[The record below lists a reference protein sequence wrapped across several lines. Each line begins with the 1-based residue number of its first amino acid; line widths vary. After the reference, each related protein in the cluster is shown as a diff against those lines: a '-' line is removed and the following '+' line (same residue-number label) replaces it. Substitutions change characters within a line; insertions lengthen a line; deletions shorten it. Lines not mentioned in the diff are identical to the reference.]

1 MESNYTKTILDEF
14 CVTFPD
20 LWIEQMDWSK
30 SHRLAFAKGIKTI
43 NDFREYVVLQL
54 SKLVLSGDHLV
65 NETHALGELQLK
77 INECVDDVLPRKVL
91 KVKLRVEYQS
101 MLKDVIDIVH
111 LVKNHI
117 EQTKDKFLSKNI
129 VVSASFISFK
139 NRSDRHKM
147 VSLMRLIC
155 DSCEIEY
162 SFSYDELYISHLLSL
177 RLNLLKEK
185 QEQKQN
191 EKLQAIVHAVLTK
204 VELLLGKMSAFSD
217 NKKIQYYCDWQL
229 ETIELDKPDKYSK
242 EDFRFL
248 FQKYLDPTGLDDET
262 IDEWQKDS
270 MKNDVAMWKLAF
282 LMRYYTKCTKSIIQI
297 DNLIGIAN
305 RHHGEYVNEGTGNCV
320 NDYAASSFLNY
331 MYNSRFSFLCQCDK
345 GYTYEQMKKDLAK
358 IEAIQAQTLIKNYH
372 PYQNAVEFTIKVI
385 ESKLAQMEFE
395 DITSFVSDLQD
406 YFEKY
411 KRNVNWCKT
420 HQPYLVQ
427 LRYNFSSITIEGC
440 DFKTFCPSSFCRPLR
455 FKELEEK
462 AIAYANKIAFL
473 QNELY
478 NQHNRRLFMEAKLKI
493 DSMERK
499 NMEQMGLFITITT
512 FLVGLLSIF
521 IGNSGS
527 VPLVEKLQY
536 VAVLGCILIIFVC
549 IGCYVVQKKHSKF
562 ENGLFGGTVC
572 LLGLTVLGF
581 STGKSNS
588 VDAFHK
594 TNVQQE
600 TSSCPDTT
608 NNAKQFVLRS
618 H

>member
-111 LVKNHI
+111 LVKNYI

-191 EKLQAIVHAVLTK
+191 EKLQAIVLAVLTK

-270 MKNDVAMWKLAF
+270 MKDDVAMWKLAF

-331 MYNSRFSFLCQCDK
+331 MYNSRFSFFCHCDK
-345 GYTYEQMKKDLAK
+345 GYTYEQMKRDLVK
-358 IEAIQAQTLIKNYH
+358 IESIQAQTFIKNYH

-385 ESKLAQMEFE
+385 ESKLAQEEFE
-395 DITSFVSDLQD
+395 DITPFVSDLQG

-411 KRNVNWCKT
+411 KRNVNWCRKN
-420 HQPYLVQ
+420 QPYLVQ

-440 DFKTFCPSSFCRPLR
+440 DFKIFCPSSFCRPLR

-462 AIAYANKIAFL
+462 SIAYANKIAFL
-473 QNELY
+473 ENESC
-478 NQHNRRLFMEAKLKI
+478 NQHNRRLFMEAKSKI
-493 DSMERK
+493 DSMERR

-512 FLVGLLSIF
+512 FFVGLLSIF
-521 IGNSGS
+521 IGNDGS
-527 VPLVEKLQY
+527 VPLVEKVQY

-549 IGCYVVQKKHSKF
+549 TGYCVLQKTHRKF
-562 ENGLFGGTVC
+562 ENFC
-572 LLGLTVLGF
+572 
-581 STGKSNS
+581 
-588 VDAFHK
+588 
-594 TNVQQE
+594 
-600 TSSCPDTT
+600 
-608 NNAKQFVLRS
+608 
-618 H
+618 

>member
-30 SHRLAFAKGIKTI
+30 SHRLAFAKGIKAI

-177 RLNLLKEK
+177 RLNLLKEM

-191 EKLQAIVHAVLTK
+191 EKMQAIVLAVLTK

-270 MKNDVAMWKLAF
+270 MKDDVAMWKLAF

-305 RHHGEYVNEGTGNCV
+305 RHHGEYINEGTGNCV

-345 GYTYEQMKKDLAK
+345 GYTYEQMKRDLVK
-358 IEAIQAQTLIKNYH
+358 IESIQAQTFIKNYH

-385 ESKLAQMEFE
+385 ESKLAQEEFE
-395 DITSFVSDLQD
+395 DITPFVSDLQG

-411 KRNVNWCKT
+411 KRNVSWCRKN
-420 HQPYLVQ
+420 QPYLVQ

-440 DFKTFCPSSFCRPLR
+440 DFKIFCPSSFCRPLR

-462 AIAYANKIAFL
+462 SIAYANKIAFL
-473 QNELY
+473 ENESC
-478 NQHNRRLFMEAKLKI
+478 NQHNRRLFMEAKSKI
-493 DSMERK
+493 DSMERR

-512 FLVGLLSIF
+512 FFVGLLSIF
-521 IGNSGS
+521 IGNDGS
-527 VPLVEKLQY
+527 VPLMEKVQY
-536 VAVLGCILIIFVC
+536 VVVLGCILIVFVC
-549 IGCYVVQKKHSKF
+549 TGYCVLQKTHRKF
-562 ENGLFGGTVC
+562 EKL
-572 LLGLTVLGF
+572 LLGGIVLLLGIIVLVLCI
-581 STGKSNS
+581 GKS
-588 VDAFHK
+588 
-594 TNVQQE
+594 
-600 TSSCPDTT
+600 
-608 NNAKQFVLRS
+608 
-618 H
+618 

>member
-111 LVKNHI
+111 LVKNYI

-191 EKLQAIVHAVLTK
+191 EKLQAIVLAVLTK

-270 MKNDVAMWKLAF
+270 MKDDVAMWKLAF

-345 GYTYEQMKKDLAK
+345 GYTYEQMKRDLVK
-358 IEAIQAQTLIKNYH
+358 IESIQAQTFIKNYH

-385 ESKLAQMEFE
+385 ESKLAQEEFE
-395 DITSFVSDLQD
+395 DITPFVSDLQG

-411 KRNVNWCKT
+411 KRNVNWCRKN
-420 HQPYLVQ
+420 QPYLVQ

-440 DFKTFCPSSFCRPLR
+440 DFKIFCPSSFCRPLR

-462 AIAYANKIAFL
+462 SIAYANKIAFL
-473 QNELY
+473 ENESC
-478 NQHNRRLFMEAKLKI
+478 NQHNRRLFMEAKSKI
-493 DSMERK
+493 DSMERR

-512 FLVGLLSIF
+512 FFVGLLSIF
-521 IGNSGS
+521 IGNDGS
-527 VPLVEKLQY
+527 VPLVEKVQY

-549 IGCYVVQKKHSKF
+549 TGYCVFQKTHRKF
-562 ENGLFGGTVC
+562 EKL
-572 LLGLTVLGF
+572 LLGGIVILLGTIALVLCI
-581 STGKSNS
+581 GKS
-588 VDAFHK
+588 
-594 TNVQQE
+594 
-600 TSSCPDTT
+600 
-608 NNAKQFVLRS
+608 
-618 H
+618 

>member
-111 LVKNHI
+111 LVKNYI

-191 EKLQAIVHAVLTK
+191 ENLQAIVLAVLTK

-270 MKNDVAMWKLAF
+270 MKDDVAMWKLAF

-345 GYTYEQMKKDLAK
+345 GYTYEQMKRDLVK
-358 IEAIQAQTLIKNYH
+358 IESIQAQTFIKNYH

-385 ESKLAQMEFE
+385 ESKLAQEEFE
-395 DITSFVSDLQD
+395 DITPFVSDLQG

-411 KRNVNWCKT
+411 KRNVNWCRKN
-420 HQPYLVQ
+420 QPYLVQ

-440 DFKTFCPSSFCRPLR
+440 DFKIFCPSSFCRPLR

-462 AIAYANKIAFL
+462 SIAYANKIAFL
-473 QNELY
+473 ENESC
-478 NQHNRRLFMEAKLKI
+478 NQHNRRLFMEAKSKI
-493 DSMERK
+493 DSMERR

-512 FLVGLLSIF
+512 FFVGLLSIF
-521 IGNSGS
+521 IGNDGS
-527 VPLVEKLQY
+527 VPLVEKVQY

-549 IGCYVVQKKHSKF
+549 TGYCVLQKTHRKF
-562 ENGLFGGTVC
+562 EKL
-572 LLGLTVLGF
+572 LLGGIVILLGTIALVLCI
-581 STGKSNS
+581 GK
-588 VDAFHK
+588 
-594 TNVQQE
+594 
-600 TSSCPDTT
+600 
-608 NNAKQFVLRS
+608 L
-618 H
+618 

>member
-1 MESNYTKTILDEF
+1 
-14 CVTFPD
+14 
-20 LWIEQMDWSK
+20 
-30 SHRLAFAKGIKTI
+30 
-43 NDFREYVVLQL
+43 
-54 SKLVLSGDHLV
+54 
-65 NETHALGELQLK
+65 
-77 INECVDDVLPRKVL
+77 
-91 KVKLRVEYQS
+91 
-101 MLKDVIDIVH
+101 
-111 LVKNHI
+111 
-117 EQTKDKFLSKNI
+117 
-129 VVSASFISFK
+129 
-139 NRSDRHKM
+139 M

-177 RLNLLKEK
+177 RLNLLKEM

-191 EKLQAIVHAVLTK
+191 EKMQAIVLAVLTK

-270 MKNDVAMWKLAF
+270 MKDDVAMWKLAF

-305 RHHGEYVNEGTGNCV
+305 RHHGEYINEGTGNCV

-345 GYTYEQMKKDLAK
+345 GYTYEQMKRDLVK
-358 IEAIQAQTLIKNYH
+358 IESIQAQTFIKNYH

-385 ESKLAQMEFE
+385 ESKLAQEEFE
-395 DITSFVSDLQD
+395 DITPFVSDLQG

-411 KRNVNWCKT
+411 KRNVSWCRKN
-420 HQPYLVQ
+420 QPYLVQ

-440 DFKTFCPSSFCRPLR
+440 DFKIFCPSSFCRPLR

-462 AIAYANKIAFL
+462 SIAYANKIAFL
-473 QNELY
+473 ENESC
-478 NQHNRRLFMEAKLKI
+478 NQHNRRLFMEAKSKI
-493 DSMERK
+493 DSMERR

-512 FLVGLLSIF
+512 FFVGLLSIF
-521 IGNSGS
+521 IGNDGS
-527 VPLVEKLQY
+527 VPLMEKVQY
-536 VAVLGCILIIFVC
+536 VVVLGCILIIFVC
-549 IGCYVVQKKHSKF
+549 TGYCVLQKTHRKF
-562 ENGLFGGTVC
+562 EKL
-572 LLGLTVLGF
+572 LLGGIVLLLGIIVLVLCI
-581 STGKSNS
+581 GKS
-588 VDAFHK
+588 
-594 TNVQQE
+594 
-600 TSSCPDTT
+600 
-608 NNAKQFVLRS
+608 
-618 H
+618 

>member
-30 SHRLAFAKGIKTI
+30 SHRLAFAKGIKAI

-177 RLNLLKEK
+177 RLNLLKEM

-191 EKLQAIVHAVLTK
+191 EKMQAIVLAVLTK

-270 MKNDVAMWKLAF
+270 MKDDVAMWKLAF

-305 RHHGEYVNEGTGNCV
+305 RHHGEYINEGTGNCV

-345 GYTYEQMKKDLAK
+345 GYTYEQMKRDLVK
-358 IEAIQAQTLIKNYH
+358 IESIQAQTFIKNYH

-385 ESKLAQMEFE
+385 ESKLAQEEFE
-395 DITSFVSDLQD
+395 DITPFVSDLQG

-411 KRNVNWCKT
+411 KRNVNWCRKN
-420 HQPYLVQ
+420 QPYLVQ

-440 DFKTFCPSSFCRPLR
+440 DFKIFCPSSFCRPLR

-462 AIAYANKIAFL
+462 SIAYANKIAFL
-473 QNELY
+473 ENESC
-478 NQHNRRLFMEAKLKI
+478 NQHNQRLFMEAKSKI
-493 DSMERK
+493 DSMECR

-512 FLVGLLSIF
+512 FFVGLLSIF
-521 IGNSGS
+521 IGNDGS
-527 VPLVEKLQY
+527 VPLVEKVQY

-549 IGCYVVQKKHSKF
+549 TGYCVLQKTHRKF
-562 ENGLFGGTVC
+562 EKL
-572 LLGLTVLGF
+572 LLGGIVILLGTIALVLCI
-581 STGKSNS
+581 GKS
-588 VDAFHK
+588 
-594 TNVQQE
+594 
-600 TSSCPDTT
+600 
-608 NNAKQFVLRS
+608 
-618 H
+618 

>member
-30 SHRLAFAKGIKTI
+30 SHRLAFAKGIKSI

-262 IDEWQKDS
+262 IDEWQKGS

-385 ESKLAQMEFE
+385 ESKLAQVEFE

-499 NMEQMGLFITITT
+499 NMEQM
-512 FLVGLLSIF
+512 
-521 IGNSGS
+521 
-527 VPLVEKLQY
+527 
-536 VAVLGCILIIFVC
+536 
-549 IGCYVVQKKHSKF
+549 
-562 ENGLFGGTVC
+562 
-572 LLGLTVLGF
+572 
-581 STGKSNS
+581 
-588 VDAFHK
+588 
-594 TNVQQE
+594 
-600 TSSCPDTT
+600 
-608 NNAKQFVLRS
+608 
-618 H
+618 

>member
-30 SHRLAFAKGIKTI
+30 SHRLAFAKGIKAI

-177 RLNLLKEK
+177 RLNLLKEM

-191 EKLQAIVHAVLTK
+191 EKMQAIVLAVLTK

-270 MKNDVAMWKLAF
+270 MKDDVAMWKLAF

-305 RHHGEYVNEGTGNCV
+305 RHHGEYINEGTGNCV

-345 GYTYEQMKKDLAK
+345 GYTYEQMKRDLVK
-358 IEAIQAQTLIKNYH
+358 IESIQAQTFIKNYH

-385 ESKLAQMEFE
+385 ESKLAQEEFE
-395 DITSFVSDLQD
+395 DITPFVSDLQG

-411 KRNVNWCKT
+411 KRNVSWCRKS
-420 HQPYLVQ
+420 QPYLVQ

-440 DFKTFCPSSFCRPLR
+440 DFKIFCPSSFCRPLR

-462 AIAYANKIAFL
+462 SIAYANKIAFL
-473 QNELY
+473 ENESC
-478 NQHNRRLFMEAKLKI
+478 NQHNRRLFMEAKSKI
-493 DSMERK
+493 DSMERR

-512 FLVGLLSIF
+512 FFVGLLSIF
-521 IGNSGS
+521 IGNDGS
-527 VPLVEKLQY
+527 VPLMEKVQY
-536 VAVLGCILIIFVC
+536 VVVLGCILIIFVC
-549 IGCYVVQKKHSKF
+549 TGYCVLQKTHRKF
-562 ENGLFGGTVC
+562 EKL
-572 LLGLTVLGF
+572 LLGGIVLLLGIIVLVLCI
-581 STGKSNS
+581 GKS
-588 VDAFHK
+588 
-594 TNVQQE
+594 
-600 TSSCPDTT
+600 
-608 NNAKQFVLRS
+608 
-618 H
+618 

>member
-111 LVKNHI
+111 LVKNYI

-191 EKLQAIVHAVLTK
+191 EKLQAIVLAVLTK

-270 MKNDVAMWKLAF
+270 MKDDVAMWKLAF

-345 GYTYEQMKKDLAK
+345 GYTYEQMKRDLVK
-358 IEAIQAQTLIKNYH
+358 IESIQAQTFIKNYH

-385 ESKLAQMEFE
+385 ESKLAQEEFE
-395 DITSFVSDLQD
+395 DITPFVSDLQG

-411 KRNVNWCKT
+411 KRNVNWCRKN
-420 HQPYLVQ
+420 QPYLVQ

-440 DFKTFCPSSFCRPLR
+440 DFKIFCPSSFCRPLR

-462 AIAYANKIAFL
+462 SIAYANKIAFL
-473 QNELY
+473 ENESC
-478 NQHNRRLFMEAKLKI
+478 NQHNRRLFMEAKSKI
-493 DSMERK
+493 DSMERR

-512 FLVGLLSIF
+512 FFVGLLSIF
-521 IGNSGS
+521 IGNDGS
-527 VPLVEKLQY
+527 VPLVEKVQY

-549 IGCYVVQKKHSKF
+549 TGYCVLQKTHRKF
-562 ENGLFGGTVC
+562 EKL
-572 LLGLTVLGF
+572 LLGGIVILQGTIALVLCI
-581 STGKSNS
+581 GKS
-588 VDAFHK
+588 
-594 TNVQQE
+594 
-600 TSSCPDTT
+600 
-608 NNAKQFVLRS
+608 
-618 H
+618 

>member
-111 LVKNHI
+111 LVKNYI

-191 EKLQAIVHAVLTK
+191 EKLQAIVLAVLTK

-270 MKNDVAMWKLAF
+270 MKDDVAMWKLAF

-345 GYTYEQMKKDLAK
+345 GYTYEQMKRDLVK
-358 IEAIQAQTLIKNYH
+358 IESIQAQTFIKNYH

-385 ESKLAQMEFE
+385 ESKLAQEEFE
-395 DITSFVSDLQD
+395 DITPFVSDLQG

-411 KRNVNWCKT
+411 KRNVNWCRKN
-420 HQPYLVQ
+420 QPYLVQ

-440 DFKTFCPSSFCRPLR
+440 DFKIFCPSSFCRPLR

-462 AIAYANKIAFL
+462 SIAYANKIAFL
-473 QNELY
+473 ENESC
-478 NQHNRRLFMEAKLKI
+478 NQHNRRLFMEAKSKI
-493 DSMERK
+493 DSMERR

-512 FLVGLLSIF
+512 FFVGLLSIF
-521 IGNSGS
+521 IGNDGS
-527 VPLVEKLQY
+527 VPLVEKVQY

-549 IGCYVVQKKHSKF
+549 TGYCVLQKTHRKF
-562 ENGLFGGTVC
+562 EKL
-572 LLGLTVLGF
+572 LLGGIVILLGTIALVLCI
-581 STGKSNS
+581 GKS
-588 VDAFHK
+588 
-594 TNVQQE
+594 
-600 TSSCPDTT
+600 
-608 NNAKQFVLRS
+608 
-618 H
+618 